1 MAGWL
6 SGWSY
11 RKKITIQE
19 NAGESLTDYQIKITV
34 HYGFGTDSDGDI
46 YLGGKCRSDFGDIR
60 FTAGDG
66 EVLLNYWMEEKVDE
80 DYAVFWVKVPSI
92 PANGTTYI
100 YIYYGNPDATYTGDG
115 KATFIKF
122 YDFDT
127 DESGEWVLDVGSWEW
142 DTANGYLKLK
152 TSSAEDRARIK
163 DYTAPTG
170 IAIRTRVYCRDYPDS
185 KGGQP
190 AILFGYQ
197 DGSNFYMARPDPYED
212 QVQLYK
218 KVAGSFTKIG
228 YSTRT
233 INVNTWYI
241 LEVAWISASHVKVWL
256 DETLEIDQT
265 TDLESWTSGDVGVRD
280 YYSESWYDWYLVR
293 KYVDPEPSISEIGSE
308 EVQVGWLEGWQYRK
322 KHDINGSTAGGVTD
336 YQIRVKVHYGSGTDD
351 GEDVYLNGKCRSDFG
366 DIRFTAD
373 DGVTELTYLLYAK
386 VDGDWAIF
394 YVKIPSIPASP
405 DSTNIYIYYG
415 NSSATT
421 TSDKAGTVDT
431 YEDFESGTFGKFS
444 NTRGSDIF
452 SVVTSPVKQ
461 GSYAIQSDDPDTTTS
476 GGRYCDE
483 NTFWDSDNKR
493 IVFWM
498 RSDTTSTGT
507 GKLQVRLH
515 RPSTTLRVGVGIED
529 DGKFWYWNGSDNTT
543 GTASK
548 GAWYMF
554 TVKLRLGDSKYGL
567 EVMDENGNVVVDL
580 DDISM
585 GSYSDDSYDLELYS
599 DKAAVGKGE
608 WDDVIAL
615 KYIYPEPSHGTWY
628 AEEAYTVTFSGKVQ
642 LPDGTPVANATV
654 IAIDEETNEI
664 LATTTS
670 ASDGTWSME
679 IPKGKTVTIVAIP
692 QESDYGGDAKVH
704 IQAS

>member
-373 DGVTELTYLLYAK
+373 DGVTELPYWMEEK
-386 VDGDWAIF
+386 VDGDYAIF
-394 YVKIPSIPASP
+394 WVKVPSIPASP
-405 DSTNIYIYYG
+405 DKASIYIYYG
-415 NSSATT
+415 NPDATYDGDPEQVFEFFDDFETLDTSVWAVRQSASASVSNSIVTVQGT
-421 TSDKAGTVDT
+421 SNTAWGHLACLNPYSYGRAFEFKAKVDADSGYYNIGLDDRAMTGSHIGSGPDIAGIPEPAVYGSVYRNEREGSISTAARALAIDVWRVYTIIWLSDKVIHRLDYGADEQTITTNVPLDNMSFIFWVKGV
-431 YEDFESGTFGKFS
+431 GK
-444 NTRGSDIF
+444 
-452 SVVTSPVKQ
+452 
-461 GSYAIQSDDPDTTTS
+461 TT
-476 GGRYCDE
+476 YCD
-483 NTFWDSDNKR
+483 WVR
-493 IVFWM
+493 I
-498 RSDTTSTGT
+498 R
-507 GKLQVRLH
+507 
-515 RPSTTLRVGVGIED
+515 
-529 DGKFWYWNGSDNTT
+529 
-543 GTASK
+543 
-548 GAWYMF
+548 
-554 TVKLRLGDSKYGL
+554 KY
-567 EVMDENGNVVVDL
+567 VD
-580 DDISM
+580 
-585 GSYSDDSYDLELYS
+585 
-599 DKAAVGKGE
+599 
-608 WDDVIAL
+608 
-615 KYIYPEPSHGTWY
+615 PEPSHGAWY
-628 AEEAYTVTFSGKVQ
+628 AEEVYTVTFSGKVQ